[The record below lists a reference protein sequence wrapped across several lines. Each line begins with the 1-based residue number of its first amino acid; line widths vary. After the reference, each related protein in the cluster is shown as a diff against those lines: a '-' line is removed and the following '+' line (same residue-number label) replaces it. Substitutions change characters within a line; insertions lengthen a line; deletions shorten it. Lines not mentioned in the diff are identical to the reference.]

1 MNYRK
6 QDPIRPMLLG
16 LSMILAAP
24 AAAHVH
30 WTRVNDVDPLIAALY
45 HFDTSDTAVN
55 DVLPVAA
62 PLASDLGLVVEATT
76 GTGTFAVADVSDSI
90 FGPNAIRLESTQDL
104 RSAGTIADTD
114 GDLTIEFWFK
124 WDPTVTAQTVTVG
137 LQSTAK
143 LVIAR
148 DTATPANDR
157 FGIEFTHGDYVSA
170 PGFVDWPTVGLEEA
184 SLGEWRHYAV
194 TIHSTGMTFDAV
206 SGHDKYNPGSTAT
219 IWLNGH
225 ATGSH
230 PHSVSIEGM
239 QAHDASRVRI
249 RNTGGIVYI
258 DEFAIWKHDWSGNG
272 TVANPFANGRG
283 EGLPSSV
290 ETWDAFE

>member
-6 QDPIRPMLLG
+6 QDPIRPILLG
-16 LSMILAAP
+16 LSMILAAQ

-30 WTRVNDVDPLIAALY
+30 WTRVNDVDPLCAALY
-45 HFDTSDTAVN
+45 HFDTTDTAVN
-55 DVLPVAA
+55 DVLPVASGLSA
-62 PLASDLGLVVEATT
+62 DLGLVVGTT
-76 GTGTFAVADVSDSI
+76 SGAGASAVVDTPDSI
-90 FGPNAIRLESTQDL
+90 FGPHALRLQSTQDL
-104 RSAGTIADTD
+104 QSAGNIADTD

-124 WDPTVTAQTVTVG
+124 WDPSVTAQTVTVG
-137 LQSTAK
+137 LQSTAN
-143 LVIAR
+143 LVIQR

-230 PHSVSIEGM
+230 PHTVGIEGM

-249 RNTGGIVYI
+249 RNTDGTVSI
-258 DEFAIWKHDWSGNG
+258 DEFAIWKHDWSENG

-283 EGLPSSV
+283 DGLPSSV
-290 ETWDAFE
+290 GNWHVFE